1 MMSES
6 YPTSDQDTST
16 NTMGQ
21 QDDNS
26 SAKAGTPPRELNNI
40 LAEYDGQV
48 IVSDEYDWD

>member
-6 YPTSDQDTST
+6 YPTSDRDTST
-16 NTMGQ
+16 DTMGQ